1 MTNELRKNAEGYSD
15 PTAATTLTRKEGGD
29 IWEYKGGECLILKGR
44 SGFAT
49 ILRLHDSNLYGDR
62 VKVADRDDGPR
73 YVDPAFI
80 ISGRY
85 QEMGRYVETVD
96 TVTFEQVIEAVETV
110 DTVTFE
116 QVIEAVENALAIE
129 LPRKEKSDTQ
139 EVKKLREEVAQ
150 LQEDLAAARSLA
162 NFNNGRA
169 EAAGRAEMKAKN
181 QLELLRDMYNEL
193 LAKVVGDG
201 GHG

>member
-96 TVTFEQVIEAVETV
+96 TVTFEQVIEAVE
-110 DTVTFE
+110 
-116 QVIEAVENALAIE
+116 NALAIE